1 MKSDGTHQMTLVSSR
16 KGTTVT
22 WSLTCNDC
30 PKKFNSLNGDDGK
43 ATLSASLRSH
53 AAVTK
58 AIADA
63 AKRKG
68 GKR

>member
-1 MKSDGTHQMTLVSSR
+1 MKSDGTHQMTLVPNR
-16 KGTTVT
+16 KGATVT

-43 ATLSASLRSH
+43 ATLEQSIKSH

-58 AIADA
+58 EIAA
-63 AKRKG
+63 TRKREE
-68 GKR
+68 GK